1 MNEVIDA
8 MLDQADVAFDRNVI
22 AALFH
27 VAENRSDWKN
37 WQVVQEA

>member
-1 MNEVIDA
+1 MDA
-8 MLDQADVAFDRNVI
+8 LLEQAGEAFDRHVI

-37 WQVVQEA
+37 WQDVQMS